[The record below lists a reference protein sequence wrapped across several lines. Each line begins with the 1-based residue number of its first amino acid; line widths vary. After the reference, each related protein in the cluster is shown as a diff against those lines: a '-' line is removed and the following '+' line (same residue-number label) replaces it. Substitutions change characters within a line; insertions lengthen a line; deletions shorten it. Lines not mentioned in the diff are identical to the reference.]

1 MGAFSYCSNLI
12 DFKISDGDNPLWI
25 AGGAFTSMPLET
37 LYLGRDIN
45 LDQSTPST
53 AFGKM
58 HKLNTIVIGDCVT
71 NIEDNIFYDCKNITT
86 IYFQGYTPP
95 VAGDNSFSNYDATL
109 YVPDGSLTTYQ
120 SSSYW
125 SRFKYLVEYYLDK
138 YFYINYVVD
147 GRHYLT
153 DSIKHGHSITL
164 IDIPEKEG
172 YTFSGWSEVPATMPA
187 GDITITGSF
196 SVNYYTLTYMVDG
209 EEYKTEQIAYGDSVV
224 LIDAPVKENYIFS
237 GWSGAPVMM
246 PAEDVTITGSFVYT
260 SVSGVLADTM
270 VKVSSNSI
278 TFLGAEN
285 SRVVVYSTSGALVEQ
300 IDSYT
305 GEEITLESGVY
316 IIRVGNKTLKV
327 KI

>member
-1 MGAFSYCSNLI
+1 M
-12 DFKISDGDNPLWI
+12 IS
-25 AGGAFTSMPLET
+25 S
-37 LYLGRDIN
+37 
-45 LDQSTPST
+45 
-53 AFGKM
+53 
-58 HKLNTIVIGDCVT
+58 
-71 NIEDNIFYDCKNITT
+71 
-86 IYFQGYTPP
+86 
-95 VAGDNSFSNYDATL
+95 
-109 YVPDGSLTTYQ
+109 
-120 SSSYW
+120 
-125 SRFKYLVEYYLDK
+125 
-138 YFYINYVVD
+138 
-147 GRHYLT
+147 
-153 DSIKHGHSITL
+153 
-164 IDIPEKEG
+164 PEKEG

-196 SVNYYTLTYMVDG
+196 CVNYYTLTYMVDG

-237 GWSGAPVMM
+237 GWSGAPVIM
-246 PAEDVTITGSFVYT
+246 PAEDVIITGSFVYT

-305 GEEITLESGVY
+305 GEEITLERGVY
-316 IIRVGNKTLKV
+316 IIREGNKTLKV